1 MNIPISLTHFL
12 AQSELLSN
20 YKELAR
26 IKSELKGKNSKHNKR
41 VLIERFERLTED
53 IIINKEILNTDSP
66 SDIEE
71 LNNIKKL

>member
-1 MNIPISLTHFL
+1 MNIPLSLTHFL
-12 AQSELLSN
+12 AQTELLSN

-26 IKSELKGKNSKHNKR
+26 IKSELQGKNSKHNKR